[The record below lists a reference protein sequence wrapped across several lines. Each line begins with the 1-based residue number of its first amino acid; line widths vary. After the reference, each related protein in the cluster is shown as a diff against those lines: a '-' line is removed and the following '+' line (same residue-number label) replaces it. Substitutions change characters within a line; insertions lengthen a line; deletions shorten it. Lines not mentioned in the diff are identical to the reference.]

1 MDDLVNLLTGRS
13 LHSSIK
19 SSSPLNNPLRS
30 NEHSN
35 VLLYLSG
42 HGGDGFFKA
51 HDAQELSAEHLA
63 LALDEMRRRGRYRNF
78 LVVADT
84 CACMYSIQRNS

>member
-1 MDDLVNLLTGRS
+1 LVNLLTGRS
-13 LHSSIK
+13 LYSSVK
-19 SSSPLNNPLRS
+19 SSASLDNPLHS
-30 NEHSN
+30 DEHSN

-63 LALDEMRRRGRYRNF
+63 LSLDEMRRRGRYRNL

-84 CACMYSIQRNS
+84 CACTQLK

>member
-1 MDDLVNLLTGRS
+1 MDASVNALTNLLVGRS
-13 LHSSIK
+13 MY
-19 SSSPLNNPLRS
+19 SSSPPSHYNPLRS
-30 NEHSN
+30 NEQSN

-63 LALDEMRRRGRYRNF
+63 VTLEEMRRRGRYRNL

-84 CACMYSIQRNS
+84 CKAAPLP